1 MDEDLKV
8 LDWLLEESTKAYD
21 NEVAFTASFRD
32 RTSFLLG
39 LLITPIGGAI
49 VSLFITFKGDIFD
62 TYNLI
67 FFTTP
72 LAFAA
77 FFMFFSLWKI
87 LNFLRRTESYK
98 APLTP
103 GQLLDFY
110 KKGED
115 KATSFLQTKQA
126 MLQTLREAVE
136 NNIPINERRLKDLI
150 SCQKMAVFSVPFIV
164 LCSLKYFHTSYT
176 QEPEVFNVRLVND
189 LSQLKGDSHVQSVQ
203 LIRRS
208 TCQGPKPPKSE
219 IRSRGIATPR
229 P

>member
-1 MDEDLKV
+1 MDDDLKA
-8 LDWLLEESTKAYD
+8 LDWLLEQSTKAYD
-21 NEVAFTASFRD
+21 NEVAFTANFRD
-32 RTSFLLG
+32 RTGFLLG

-49 VSLFITFKGDIFD
+49 VSLLITFKGDLFD
-62 TYNLI
+62 IYNLF
-67 FFTTP
+67 FFTIP

-77 FFMFFSLWKI
+77 FFMIFSLWKV

-103 GQLLDFY
+103 GQLFEFY
-110 KKGED
+110 KNGTD
-115 KATSFLQTKQA
+115 KAISFRQTKQA
-126 MLQTLREAVE
+126 MLQTLRDAVE
-136 NNIPINERRLKDLI
+136 HNIPINERRLKDLI
-150 SCQKMAVFSVPFIV
+150 LCQKMAVFSVPFII

-176 QEPEVFNVRLVND
+176 QDPEIISVNLVND

-208 TCQGPKPPKSE
+208 ACPGSKPAKPES
-219 IRSRGIATPR
+219 RSRGIANPR